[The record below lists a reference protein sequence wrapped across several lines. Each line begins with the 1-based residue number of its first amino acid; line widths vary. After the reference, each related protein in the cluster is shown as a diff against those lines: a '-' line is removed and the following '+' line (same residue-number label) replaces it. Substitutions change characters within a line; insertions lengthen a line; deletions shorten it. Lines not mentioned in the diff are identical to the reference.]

1 MSLDDR
7 DWYREAIRE
16 KQEQQDNP
24 PPSPPRAAGPETPSV
39 GHSDKPRWEPS
50 WFVIPPIALLAGGL
64 AYLLVFQV
72 LSHFGPN

>member
-24 PPSPPRAAGPETPSV
+24 APPPQAARPAPSGPRDG
-39 GHSDKPRWEPS
+39 KPRWEPS

-72 LSHFGPN
+72 LSHFGAN